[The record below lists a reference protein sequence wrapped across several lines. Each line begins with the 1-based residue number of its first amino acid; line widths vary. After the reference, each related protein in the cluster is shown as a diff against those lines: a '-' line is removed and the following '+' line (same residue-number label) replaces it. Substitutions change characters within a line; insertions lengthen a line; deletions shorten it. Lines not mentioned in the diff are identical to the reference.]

1 MSVSLNGNIVL
12 CMAQHHFCLFSVYYP
27 YVSVPETKTL
37 TLVDLNGKTKSDG
50 VGAPGVTLT
59 QGIMDKKHN
68 SRHCCS

>member
-12 CMAQHHFCLFSVYYP
+12 CMAQHHWSQ
-27 YVSVPETKTL
+27 TL

-50 VGAPGVTLT
+50 VCVPGVTLT

>member
-1 MSVSLNGNIVL
+1 MATLFCVWLSNISV
-12 CMAQHHFCLFSVYYP
+12 FSQFIIP
-27 YVSVPETKTL
+27 TFQFLRQRL